1 MRKVV
6 TFLGASLVLAWVLP
20 SFAQSDRVPGYQTPD
35 SFKDVP
41 AEHWAYQAV
50 DALRA
55 KGILIGYPDGL
66 YRGKRTLTR
75 YEFAVA
81 LKRLLDSIGEPGKGP
96 QGEPGPAGPPG
107 PAGATGEQGPK
118 GDPGSGIAPDD
129 IEQLKKLAAEFK
141 TELASIGVDLNAVKK
156 KLDDLA
162 KEVAAIKAKLDKM
175 LVVTGT
181 AFMGMRS
188 DRSSNAGYVDA
199 DGRAFVGTGSGSEL
213 RKQPALVNALAINI
227 AAKLGGDATA
237 KVTLVNDNY
246 RSYLGADLAN
256 VSGISTTPKNSTWL
270 DIAEVTAP
278 FGGVGRDGS
287 VTLGRMAIN
296 VTPLTLWKPT
306 VDSYFQN
313 PLTDD
318 GKYRM
323 DGVNLNTKFGSLG
336 VQVFGGQTFSVR
348 DADGL
353 KYYTPTVGPGI
364 DIDQLVGLRLNM
376 PVNVGEGGH
385 VAITGMGGWSTTSA
399 PAPAQTNVQLIGAD
413 AGAKIGGNTTV
424 GLEFSKTV
432 TGNGRFAEVNT
443 GKNNAAIGTVG
454 FTSGSLS
461 LGAGYKYIDPK
472 FYAPGFWGKVG
483 NFINPT
489 NIKGPSVRAG
499 YDFSPSFGVTAGGE
513 FYTAARKGDVG
524 LLTGDSSVNRVLLG
538 VRWDI
543 SKSFQTTVDWEGLY
557 ATVKDTT
564 GSLHPTQQ
572 YVTFG
577 TGYHLTDNTTV
588 KLGYQIG
595 AQDGKGLASLGG
607 AFSKYNYG
615 VFTSQVAVKF

>member
-50 DALRA
+50 DSLRA

-81 LKRLLDSIGEPGKGP
+81 LKRLLDTIGEPGKGP

-107 PAGATGEQGPK
+107 PAGATGEQGAK
-118 GDPGSGIAPDD
+118 GEPGSGISSDD
-129 IEQLKKLAAEFK
+129 LDQLKKLMAEFK
-141 TELASIGVDLNAVKK
+141 TELASIGVDLNAMKK

-162 KEVAAIKAKLDKM
+162 KEVAAIKARLDKM

-188 DRSSNAGYVDA
+188 DRSSNAAYA
-199 DGRAFVGTGSGSEL
+199 DGDGRVFVGAGSGSEL
-213 RKQPALVNALAINI
+213 RKQPALVHAVGINL

-246 RSYLGADLAN
+246 KSYLGNDLAN
-256 VSGISTTPKNSTWL
+256 VSGINTNPNSDTWL

-296 VTPLTLWKPT
+296 LTPLTLWKPT
-306 VDSYFQN
+306 IDSYFQN
-313 PLTDD
+313 PITDD
-318 GKYRM
+318 GKFRM
-323 DGVNLNTKFGSLG
+323 DGINLNTKLGSLG
-336 VQVFGGQTFSVR
+336 VQVFGGQTSSVR
-348 DADGL
+348 GTDPLA
-353 KYYTPTVGPGI
+353 KFYTPTVGPGI
-364 DIDQLVGLRLNM
+364 DLDQLVGLRLNM

-385 VAITGMGGWSTTSA
+385 VAFTGMGGWSTTNA
-399 PAPAQTNVQLIGAD
+399 TTGDGPASSQTNVQLVGAD
-413 AGAKIGGNTTV
+413 AGAKFGGNTTV

-432 TGNGRFAEVNT
+432 TGTGRFREVNT

-499 YDFSPSFGVTAGGE
+499 YDFSPSFGVSAGGE

-524 LLTGDSSVNRVLLG
+524 LLAGDSSVNRVLLG

-543 SKSFQTTVDWEGLY
+543 SKSFQTTVDWEGVY
-557 ATVKDTT
+557 ATVKDPT

-572 YVTFG
+572 YMTFG
-577 TGYHLTDNTTV
+577 TGYHLTDNTIV

-595 AQDGKGLASLGG
+595 SQDGKGLTSLGG

-615 VFTSQVAVKF
+615 EVGS